1 MSRIG
6 AIAAVVGS
14 CVLGASNPAQSADI
28 DFSPFVGA
36 EVALP
41 DGLPACRIHRVLTPL
56 GSNDEQIIALACQR
70 NGGALTLV
78 PFHSSRFSVA
88 VEEGKRIIYPLLSMP
103 ERETLAK
110 IQ

>member
-41 DGLPACRIHRVLTPL
+41 DDSGL
-56 GSNDEQIIALACQR
+56 SN
-70 NGGALTLV
+70 
-78 PFHSSRFSVA
+78 SSGIDTA
-88 VEEGKRIIYPLLSMP
+88 G
-103 ERETLAK
+103 
-110 IQ
+110 